1 VSSTPKFESDHI
13 RIPRPWNQR
22 PARTLIKSDQPTKQ
36 DQVGG
41 VRSRLGGQVFDKG
54 GGEGND
60 RRGEGDLLFAEIDER
75 AKRLLLILGLPGR

>member
-1 VSSTPKFESDHI
+1 
-13 RIPRPWNQR
+13 
-22 PARTLIKSDQPTKQ
+22 
-36 DQVGG
+36 
-41 VRSRLGGQVFDKG
+41 VFDKG